1 MEKKIRVLL
10 LVLILAVI
18 GVLSYQQEKTEG
30 DVAVIQAGTG
40 SNDQAEGTEIWING
54 VSIDGQWFDAE
65 RLHDGNWIVDDGKV
79 GWIEY
84 NQPRK
89 LDQQIQITIPYG
101 KERSIEFESNKW
113 RGYVKICYAETE
125 ETIDLYSPNESGEF
139 MYELP
144 EHRNGISKENDRR
157 ILWVLTGGAL
167 VILLLSLKKKNKES
181 GRKRTDLKER
191 ETWADFLRI
200 ICTYIVV
207 LLHATCEGFVS
218 AFGTKTWIA
227 YLMINCFTAC
237 AVPIFFML
245 SGALTIQKEEIDFRK
260 AWYRFMKISGPLI
273 VWSIVYIFVRKIVL
287 KEEINVFV
295 QILRIPTESQY
306 YHLWFIYTICGL
318 YLLNPVISFLYYC
331 QNKKLQ
337 QYIAVVFGL
346 IPMILATIARLT
358 NYKVDISFLYL
369 FFPMVFIYVIGK
381 VIVDHKEYIIKKR
394 RVWPILFMIG
404 IGMVV
409 LLTYTGSVYI
419 QSPAK
424 RFFSDA
430 DHIPMLLMFVPV
442 FCMFVSFSA
451 EFKKLP
457 EQMKVF
463 FANWSDVC
471 VQIYF
476 MHMLIYIL
484 IGEQR
489 IGSWLQLSYHSS
501 NFIQNIITSIV
512 CFALSSAIAG
522 LMRIFRR

>member
-1 MEKKIRVLL
+1 M
-10 LVLILAVI
+10 
-18 GVLSYQQEKTEG
+18 
-30 DVAVIQAGTG
+30 
-40 SNDQAEGTEIWING
+40 
-54 VSIDGQWFDAE
+54 
-65 RLHDGNWIVDDGKV
+65 
-79 GWIEY
+79 
-84 NQPRK
+84 
-89 LDQQIQITIPYG
+89 
-101 KERSIEFESNKW
+101 
-113 RGYVKICYAETE
+113 
-125 ETIDLYSPNESGEF
+125 
-139 MYELP
+139 
-144 EHRNGISKENDRR
+144 
-157 ILWVLTGGAL
+157 
-167 VILLLSLKKKNKES
+167 
-181 GRKRTDLKER
+181 
-191 ETWADFLRI
+191 
-200 ICTYIVV
+200 
-207 LLHATCEGFVS
+207 
-218 AFGTKTWIA
+218 
-227 YLMINCFTAC
+227 
-237 AVPIFFML
+237 
-245 SGALTIQKEEIDFRK
+245 
-260 AWYRFMKISGPLI
+260 
-273 VWSIVYIFVRKIVL
+273 
-287 KEEINVFV
+287 
-295 QILRIPTESQY
+295 
-306 YHLWFIYTICGL
+306 
-318 YLLNPVISFLYYC
+318 
-331 QNKKLQ
+331 
-337 QYIAVVFGL
+337 
-346 IPMILATIARLT
+346 
-358 NYKVDISFLYL
+358 
-369 FFPMVFIYVIGK
+369 
-381 VIVDHKEYIIKKR
+381 DHKEYIIRKR